1 MNKTSVVLA
10 DDHSVVR
17 QGLRTLLEAEG
28 ALSIVG
34 EANDG
39 LETAKM
45 VEDLQP
51 DVLVVDLMMGG
62 MNGIEVA
69 RHVTKRSPKTKTVI
83 LSMYGN
89 EGYVMEA
96 LRVGAKAYVLKE
108 ATASELLHAIREVM
122 VGRRY
127 LSAPLSEQAIN
138 AYLQKAE
145 GTTLDPYDT
154 LTTREREVLYLVAQ
168 DCTNADIAK
177 KLFISSRTV
186 EVHRANMMR
195 KLGLRT
201 RSQLLR
207 YAIQRGVL
215 VKEE

>member
-28 ALSIVG
+28 DLSIVG

-195 KLGLRT
+195 KLALRT

>member
-1 MNKTSVVLA
+1 MDKTSVVLA
-10 DDHSVVR
+10 DDHQVVR
-17 QGLRTLLEAEG
+17 QGLRSLLEAEG
-28 ALSIVG
+28 DIAIVG

-45 VEDLQP
+45 VEELQP

-96 LRVGAKAYVLKE
+96 LRVGARAYVLKE

-215 VKEE
+215 AKGE

>member
-28 ALSIVG
+28 DLSIVG

>member
-10 DDHSVVR
+10 DDHHVVR

-28 ALSIVG
+28 DIAIVG

-39 LETAKM
+39 LETAKL
-45 VEDLQP
+45 VEELQP

-96 LRVGAKAYVLKE
+96 LRVGARAYVLKE

-154 LTTREREVLYLVAQ
+154 LTTREREVLYLVA
-168 DCTNADIAK
+168 
-177 KLFISSRTV
+177 
-186 EVHRANMMR
+186 
-195 KLGLRT
+195 
-201 RSQLLR
+201 
-207 YAIQRGVL
+207 
-215 VKEE
+215 

>member
-1 MNKTSVVLA
+1 MDKTSVVLA
-10 DDHSVVR
+10 DDHQVVR

-28 ALSIVG
+28 DIAIVG

-45 VEDLQP
+45 VEELQP

-96 LRVGAKAYVLKE
+96 LRVGARAYVLKE

-215 VKEE
+215 AKGE